1 MYVGN
6 EHSKRLVVGERG
18 TLTTP
23 TAFAAAF
30 LTGVPESICVTPF
43 EAVKCRMQARENA
56 SRYAHSWQCARTMV
70 ATEGAASLYSGFY
83 ATIGRNCV
91 FNAFY
96 FGSIFF
102 AKENLMEAPR
112 TVSEQVA
119 QSLATGLLGG
129 LVATAFKMPFD
140 VVKSRMQSRVPDV
153 KTGRAEY
160 AGVTDAFSKW
170 ITSDPAYDPNAPWI
184 QALTPLQSLEL
195 TYRVARSRSMWL
207 SALDEL
213 CVTLG
218 FGMAAF
224 LAHDGRH
231 VTMSGFWK
239 GLTYLNLVV
248 AFGGFCSA
256 LARGLDFGDPNLMR
270 PITGLW
276 FLSLISLFLPVWLV
290 SLGKHLRTKD
300 GEVYNT
306 NAAGPPGR
314 VTLEMSASNIA

>member
-1 MYVGN
+1 MERPSSQASSGGIRSLYRGVLPAAARPQALMMYVGN

-160 AGVTDAFSKW
+160 AGVTDAFAK
-170 ITSDPAYDPNAPWI
+170 
-184 QALTPLQSLEL
+184 
-195 TYRVARSRSMWL
+195 ARSYLHRSPC
-207 SALDEL
+207 DR
-213 CVTLG
+213 V
-218 FGMAAF
+218 
-224 LAHDGRH
+224 
-231 VTMSGFWK
+231 
-239 GLTYLNLVV
+239 
-248 AFGGFCSA
+248 GGA
-256 LARGLDFGDPNLMR
+256 
-270 PITGLW
+270 
-276 FLSLISLFLPVWLV
+276 V
-290 SLGKHLRTKD
+290 
-300 GEVYNT
+300 
-306 NAAGPPGR
+306 NAVP
-314 VTLEMSASNIA
+314 